1 MKNAKPR
8 SERRP
13 APPAKLILAS
23 ASAGRADILRGAG
36 LAFEQKPASIDERAI
51 EAAMLDEAGGLDA
64 DRLAVRLASE
74 KARAVSCNHPDA
86 LVLGA
91 DQVMECC
98 GEILHKP
105 VNIKVARAQ
114 LKKLRSQTHS
124 LCSGLAVAIKGEV
137 TWQHV
142 DKARLTMRPFSD
154 AFLDLY
160 VGAEGDTLLQ
170 SVGSYRIEGKGI
182 HLFSRI
188 EGDHFT
194 IIGLPLLPFLG
205 YLRDTGWLPE

>member
-1 MKNAKPR
+1 MLNR
-8 SERRP
+8 QP
-13 APPAKLILAS
+13 APPARLILAS
-23 ASAGRADILRGAG
+23 ASSGRADVLRGAG
-36 LAFEQKPASIDERAI
+36 LAFEQVPASIDERAI
-51 EAAMLDEAGGLDA
+51 ETAMLDEAGCLDA
-64 DRLAVRLASE
+64 ERLAVELAAE
-74 KARAVSCNHPDA
+74 KALAVSRNHRDA

-105 VNIKVARAQ
+105 VSIPAARAQ
-114 LKKLRSQTHS
+114 LEKLRSQTHS
-124 LCSGLAVAIKGEV
+124 LCSGLAVAIKGEL

-142 DKARLTMRPFSD
+142 DKARLTMRGFSD
-154 AFLDLY
+154 PFLDLY
-160 VGAEGDTLLQ
+160 VGAEGNMLLK
-170 SVGSYRIEGKGI
+170 SVGSYRIEGQGI